1 MDDSRMHGRRRVS
14 ADVTR
19 RIHRDA
25 THTTTYDGS
34 MDAMHIDDFYDADE
48 RRRESAEYELGDE
61 WTDEQ
66 GTMYELSYV
75 EATGELYLMAEPDV
89 PVSTDLF
96 GDFYLGDEPVD
107 GLTVVVIGA
116 FDSIDAVYDA
126 IDGWEDA
133 MVSQNSV
140 GWLHARLGA

>member
-1 MDDSRMHGRRRVS
+1 
-14 ADVTR
+14 
-19 RIHRDA
+19 
-25 THTTTYDGS
+25 